1 MALDHISIA
10 VQDLEKA
17 GQFYDAVF
25 GLLGMTRIADRPGTV
40 GYGKKFPEFWINAR
54 PDMAPVPADTGV
66 HIALRAISEDTVLEC
81 YQAALANG
89 GTDAG
94 LPGARQA
101 ALTTYFGAFF
111 KDPDGNKVEIVT
123 FPKTEYPVGVGN

>member
-1 MALDHISIA
+1 MALDHISVA
-10 VQDLEKA
+10 VSDIGKSGA
-17 GQFYDAVF
+17 FYDAVL
-25 GLLGMTRIADRPGTV
+25 GHLGMARIADREMTI

-54 PDMAPVPADTGV
+54 PDMAPVSADTGV
-66 HIALRAISEDTVLEC
+66 HIALRARSEELVLEC
-81 YQAALANG
+81 YQAALENG

-94 LPGARQA
+94 SPGARQA

-123 FPKTEYPVGVGN
+123 FPKPE